1 MFQVEWICYLR
12 LSDFLWNK
20 VRQNNILLFNSSLNY
35 VIMKFPSYFLLNFS
49 LKSILID
56 IRIAA
61 PATFLVQY
69 PSYCLRGYE
78 EIFLDNWNNC
88 ELVLPWW
95 ELPDQRPLK
104 EGLFL
109 VIIGDTYD
117 CWSLLVHFFGWL
129 INFLHIIIIT
139 IISNTIPFSL
149 ENKKNIDSVLYI
161 IKFHLKN
168 KLLYTLFT
176 RLIFPNYINFSF
188 CNNLNLYF

>member
-1 MFQVEWICYLR
+1 MFQEEWICYLR

-104 EGLFL
+104 EGLFFSNNWRHL
-109 VIIGDTYD
+109 
-117 CWSLLVHFFGWL
+117 WLLIASCSFLWL
-129 INFLHIIIIT
+129 AH
-139 IISNTIPFSL
+139 
-149 ENKKNIDSVLYI
+149 
-161 IKFHLKN
+161 
-168 KLLYTLFT
+168 
-176 RLIFPNYINFSF
+176 
-188 CNNLNLYF
+188 